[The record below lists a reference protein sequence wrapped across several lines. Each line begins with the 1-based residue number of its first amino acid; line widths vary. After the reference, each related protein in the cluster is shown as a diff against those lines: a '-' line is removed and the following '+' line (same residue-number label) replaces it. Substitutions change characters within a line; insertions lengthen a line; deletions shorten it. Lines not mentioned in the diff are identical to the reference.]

1 MTDFEKKLFM
11 LSIKQNVLFY
21 MDLRNIRDDLRD
33 LLKSE
38 DINEIK
44 EYLQIQIRG
53 IDFYFHNLESL
64 NDDLYKLL

>member
-44 EYLQIQIRG
+44 EYLQNQIRG